1 MNELKHYEQL
11 VTPLGIQGVGL
22 KKLSKFLSGEM
33 EIIKR
38 YFVSGL
44 SLARSS
50 KEL

>member
-1 MNELKHYEQL
+1 MHYEQL

-22 KKLSKFLSGEM
+22 KKLSKFISGEM
-33 EIIKR
+33 EKR